1 MSEIYEPDNQF
12 LDRLEW
18 QLSSEY
24 RRTNRLKSPS
34 RKITISRKAVAAVC
48 MLSVLM
54 TGVAVIKASEIIKD
68 SWRKKIEIARVETD
82 VELKKAHLESTRE
95 MASQVKIRV
104 SNGLVRK
111 EEYLVIKTAS
121 EQAELE
127 LEKSLLDLDEVK
139 TSGKIPLNEL
149 YAPLVGG
156 RDFVSER
163 LTIEIKEI
171 ELDLELLVTHF
182 ERFQQLA
189 EKNLVPREEAD
200 HLRTEIAA
208 RRVMITKIQKR
219 LELRKEF
226 VAGEISAQEVEIK
239 GRITVAE
246 RKQHQAKSQVDTL
259 QKQMAR
265 LKTLEAEGKISPME
279 ITQMQYALD
288 AAQAELKLATL
299 ELDVLKKIK

>member
-68 SWRKKIEIARVETD
+68 SWRKKIEIARVETE

>member
-68 SWRKKIEIARVETD
+68 SWRKKIEIARVETE

-288 AAQAELKLATL
+288 AAQA
-299 ELDVLKKIK
+299 